1 MIEIVPALLVESE
14 KEFEACLRAVEKGCR
29 LIQVDVLDGTLFPN
43 TTWFDAE
50 RVGAIK
56 TDVEIELHLMVENP
70 IPIIEAWKKYVP
82 TFKRAIVHAEMH
94 RPTGAVTGFIKDEL
108 KLEIGVALN
117 PESPLKEI
125 EEVLHQVNQ
134 LTIMSVHPGRQGQTF
149 GDPEHGGSLESIL
162 EKIAQARAHR
172 PDLVIEVDG
181 GVTAE
186 LIPALVKA
194 GANRL
199 CVGGAIFKSKDPGG
213 TLKEMNQQ
221 LYEISLSN
229 PGSRRR

>member
-14 KEFEACLRAVEKGCR
+14 KEFEACLRVVEHDCR

-70 IPIIEAWKKYVP
+70 IPIIEAWQKYVP
-82 TFKRAIVHAEMH
+82 TFKRAIIHAEMH
-94 RPTGAVTGFIKDEL
+94 RPTGAVTGYIKDIL
-108 KLEIGVALN
+108 KLEVGVALN

-125 EEVLHQVNQ
+125 EEVLHQIDQ

-149 GDPEHGGSLESIL
+149 GDAEHGGNITSIL

-199 CVGGAIFKSKDPGG
+199 CVGGAIFKSSDPAG
-213 TLKEMNQQ
+213 TLKALKQQ
-221 LYEISLSN
+221 L
-229 PGSRRR
+229 